1 MIDRFLAAAV
11 ALTIGLSA
19 GTPAQTQTKCDTVL
33 KCAQTAVEAAT
44 AADAAAKA
52 LQDRVAKVEA
62 LVARLDAQLTGPNF
76 YRCPEMLPS
85 HSGGSLG
92 GGAWGFYGCQGQ
104 VTTQS
109 TCTVIE
115 YPKNQSYAC
124 TSIGRLRIL
133 PP

>member
-1 MIDRFLAAAV
+1 MIDRSVIAVVAV
-11 ALTIGLSA
+11 AIGLCASA
-19 GTPAQTQTKCDTVL
+19 PAQAQTKCDSVL

-52 LQDRVAKVEA
+52 LQERVAKVEA
-62 LVARLDAQLTGPNF
+62 AVSTLNAQLTAQTL
-76 YRCPEMLPS
+76 YRCPEFPS
-85 HSGGSLG
+85 HEQGSIG

-109 TCTVIE
+109 TCSVIE
-115 YPKNQSYAC
+115 YPTRRNYAC